1 MIKFHHHHFC
11 FNNLISC
18 FITFIT
24 QYKLNGSESVEQLR
38 KLFECSKLVMRF
50 KGTQVDVAIEEIDEL
65 EGIIS
70 RENANQKSLKSNL
83 TKSSLAADK
92 QTEQQLLDAE
102 RANEL
107 LRTQLK
113 EKDVEL
119 NRLEQTKT
127 NLEQT
132 LKLNEQQ
139 LTNYGQEIEQLRD
152 ELHMEKEQINE
163 QLADNNLPF
172 EQLREMNK
180 KFYMLLEEMKDME
193 TMNTQLGEKVMKL
206 NEELNSATHQIQTA
220 TKEIQYMKNNLNNLQ
235 EMNDILINEKEDH
248 LSELRRLKALTDN
261 YALESDEHLDSSSKK
276 IQDLIGKRIVNRIY

>member
-1 MIKFHHHHFC
+1 
-11 FNNLISC
+11 
-18 FITFIT
+18 
-24 QYKLNGSESVEQLR
+24 
-38 KLFECSKLVMRF
+38 MRF